1 MLGHAEDEKS
11 LTAFGVDV
19 VTELCEKLL
28 QMGVPGLHFYTL
40 NRWGA
45 TSQICRNLG
54 FREI

>member
-1 MLGHAEDEKS
+1 MSGYAEDEKS
-11 LTAFGVDV
+11 LIAFGVDV

-28 QMGVPGLHFYTL
+28 QMGVPGLNFCTL